1 MCEEKDV
8 QRVTENDET
17 RDVHTRVLEV
27 PPSEY
32 SEQSRLNQVRLKSP
46 STYHD
51 HSIAFSFLFIHCMC
65 TCKVIELPV
74 PQAKFLVQVSFQ
86 LHSISMLLDVQ
97 ALKPAAK
104 AAPPLRAVQC
114 FDPVLEHFLH
124 DNDRRM

>member
-97 ALKPAAK
+97 APGA
-104 AAPPLRAVQC
+104 
-114 FDPVLEHFLH
+114 
-124 DNDRRM
+124 RRR